1 MKLILKDGTELKVG
15 DAVVT
20 FRGDRGTLDG
30 WREPEWSGSTGR
42 VYVKIKGINHEWFPA
57 VINAKWTE

>member
-1 MKLILKDGTELKVG
+1 MKLVLKDGTELKVG

-30 WREPEWSGSTGR
+30 WREPE
-42 VYVKIKGINHEWFPA
+42 
-57 VINAKWTE
+57 